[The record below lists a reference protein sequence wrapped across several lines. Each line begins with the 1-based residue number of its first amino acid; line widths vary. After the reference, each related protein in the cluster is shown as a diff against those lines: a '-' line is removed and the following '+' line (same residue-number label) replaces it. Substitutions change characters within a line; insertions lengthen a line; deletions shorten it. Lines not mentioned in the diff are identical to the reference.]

1 MKILFHSILI
11 TLCLLVACT
20 GRDKKGR
27 PLDTPTSGSI
37 RIAVDESLKP
47 LLDTEVDTFM
57 GLYQRAHI
65 EVTYASEQEAI
76 RQLLLDSVRLVV
88 ITRKLLP
95 EEIEA
100 LAQQALKPHQVTVAR
115 EGIALVMNRT
125 RTDSVLSV
133 EQLGKML
140 KGDIANW
147 SQLSPKGPA
156 GPLEIVFDQP
166 TSGILRYLKDSLQI
180 DTLPKNC
187 FAVNDNPS
195 VIQHVAS
202 RPNAI
207 GLIGGTWISDSDD
220 STANAFLNT
229 VRIAALS
236 RKTGGE
242 SFQPFQAYIAQ
253 HKYPLIREITVV
265 SREGRTGL
273 GSGLLAFI
281 AGEKGQRIVLKSGL
295 VPVTMPVRIV
305 EINRQPLN

>member
-1 MKILFHSILI
+1 MKILFPSLLI
-11 TLCLLVACT
+11 TLCLLAACT
-20 GRDKKGR
+20 ERDKKGR

-37 RIAVDESLKP
+37 HIAVDESLKP

-57 GLYQRAHI
+57 GLYQRARV
-65 EVTYASEQEAI
+65 EVAYTSEQEAI
-76 RQLLLDSVRLVV
+76 RLLLLDSVRLVV

-115 EGIALVMNRT
+115 EGISLIMNRA

-133 EQLGKML
+133 DQLSKML

-147 SQLSPKGPA
+147 NQVSPKGPA

-166 TSGILRYLKDSLQI
+166 TSGILRYLKDSLKL

-202 RPNAI
+202 RPNAL
-207 GLIGGTWISDSDD
+207 GLIGGAWISDSDD
-220 STANAFLNT
+220 STANVFLST
-229 VRIAALS
+229 IRVAAMS
-236 RKTGGE
+236 RETGGE
-242 SFQPFQAYIAQ
+242 SFQPFQAYVATKQ
-253 HKYPLIREITVV
+253 YPLVREITIV
-265 SREGRTGL
+265 SREARAGL
-273 GSGLLAFI
+273 GSGLIAFI
-281 AGEKGQRIVLKSGL
+281 AGEKGQRIVLKAGL
-295 VPVTMPVRIV
+295 VPVTMPIRIV
-305 EINRQPLN
+305 EINRQPLF

>member
-1 MKILFHSILI
+1 MKILFHSLLI
-11 TLCLLVACT
+11 TLCLLAACT

-47 LLDTEVDTFM
+47 LLDTEVDTFT

-95 EEIEA
+95 EEIET

-166 TSGILRYLKDSLQI
+166 TSGILRYLKDSLKI

-236 RKTGGE
+236 RQTGGE

-253 HKYPLIREITVV
+253 NKYPLIREITVV

-295 VPVTMPVRIV
+295 VPVTMPIRIV

>member
-1 MKILFHSILI
+1 MKILFHSLLI
-11 TLCLLVACT
+11 TLCFLAACT
-20 GRDKKGR
+20 ERDKKGR

-57 GLYQRAHI
+57 GLYQRARI
-65 EVTYASEQEAI
+65 EVAYASEQEAI

-95 EEIEA
+95 EEIEV
-100 LAQQALKPHQVTVAR
+100 LAQQAIKPHQVTVAR
-115 EGIALVMNRT
+115 EGIALVMNRA
-125 RTDSVLSV
+125 RTDSVISV

-147 SQLSPKGPA
+147 SQLSPKGLA

-166 TSGILRYLKDSLQI
+166 TSGILRYLKDSLKI

-202 RPNAI
+202 RPNAL

-229 VRIAALS
+229 VRIAAVS
-236 RKTGGE
+236 RQTGGE

-253 HKYPLIREITVV
+253 NHYPLVREITIV

-295 VPVTMPVRIV
+295 VPVTMPIRIV